1 MPEIAVVGGG
11 ILGALSA
18 LLAAR
23 RGWGVTL
30 YEAAPD
36 LWSGASSANE
46 GKVHLG
52 AVFALGDSA
61 THEVMQRG
69 ALTFASLI
77 ERATGDEVD
86 WAAISTAPFDYLVM
100 PESLSTPEQLSR
112 RYRRINQLFGR
123 LSAELP
129 FGYLGTRIDRV
140 IDPRPFRDPQTGLP
154 AFATGERAVEP
165 LALGRIV
172 VDAVERAGIE
182 VRMSTRIERIGQGAT
197 GAELEAT
204 TPEGKARFRADAV
217 INCTWA
223 DQGRLLPADTAPER
237 NFRIKC
243 AVRLAPVT
251 DARTVT
257 LVLGPFGDVV
267 AHDGYTYASWYPEA
281 RLTNEFG
288 VVPSRHSD
296 ELLAGVA
303 DRWDVAGRQLGA
315 LAELG
320 LLPADAEIMQAVGGV
335 IVGHGRRDIHRR
347 TSALHRRDEFG
358 ARVDGAVVTPLNFKL
373 TTAPAAAEYAVSAVA
388 RAVELAS

>member
-30 YEAAPD
+30 YEAEPA

-52 AVFALGDSA
+52 AVFALGDPA

-69 ALTFASLI
+69 ALTFAPLVEQAI
-77 ERATGDEVD
+77 GEEVD

-100 PESLSTPEQLSR
+100 PESLVTPEQLSR
-112 RYRRINQLFGR
+112 RYRRINQLFTR
-123 LSAELP
+123 LSTELP
-129 FGYLGTRIDRV
+129 FGYLGTRIDHV
-140 IDPRPFRDPQTGLP
+140 IDPRPFRDPQTGFP
-154 AFATGERAVEP
+154 AFVTGERAVDP

-172 VDAVERAGIE
+172 VDAVEQAGIE
-182 VRMSTRIERIGQGAT
+182 VRTGTRITRIGPDGP

-204 TPEGKARFRADAV
+204 TPEGAARFRADAV

-223 DQGRLLPADTAPER
+223 DQGKLLPTGAAPER

-243 AVRLAPVT
+243 AVRLAPIA

-267 AHDGYTYASWYPEA
+267 AHGDYTYASWYPEA

-296 ELLAGVA
+296 ELLAAVA
-303 DRWDVAGRQLGA
+303 SRSDVARRQLAA
-315 LAELG
+315 LAEIG
-320 LLPADAEIMQAVGGV
+320 LLPADAEVLQAVGAV

-373 TTAPAAAEYAVSAVA
+373 TTAPAAAEFAVSAIA